1 MHRSI
6 PASAAAAAVA
16 FASVPFGTVLAA
28 PAAAPADG
36 LSEIVVTASPFER
49 SPLEIAQPTIVLS
62 GETLRRDLAAS
73 LGETVAKQLGVTGSY
88 FGPNASRP
96 VIRGLGGERVQ
107 MLEDGAEAL
116 DVSALSSDHAVSI
129 EGVAADQVEILK
141 GPATLL
147 YGNGAV
153 GGLVNVR
160 TNRVHSTL
168 PSEVNGAMELRGD
181 TALGER
187 TGAARI
193 DAPIG
198 PIALHVDAF
207 HRSTD
212 DVRIPDYAPSRVERE
227 ILAANGE
234 GFGPRGR
241 IANSDG
247 TAEGE
252 AIGASYVGARGYLG
266 VGFTRYVTN
275 YGLPGAE
282 ATATGGPR
290 IDMAQNRYDVAG
302 ALDGGDGWFRK
313 LRYQG
318 AYSRYEHAELEA
330 DGAVGTQ
337 FDQTGYE
344 HRVVL
349 DHALG
354 AWRGTA
360 GAQLRDVDFVALGDE
375 AFVPASRTR
384 NTGAF
389 VFEERPVDLKHG
401 TLTFELGARAE
412 RQTIRPDDTRN
423 LPDYSGTSAT
433 GSAGVVWTFRPD
445 VALAVNLTHAERHP
459 TSTELYADGPHAA
472 VQRFEIGDPTL
483 GREQSNALDVSLRSA
498 GDAAVRWQVNAYVND
513 FADFIYLQP
522 LGRVQDGFDVY
533 AYRHGGARF
542 AGLEGELNVPL
553 GTVRDGTVAVRIA
566 GDYVR
571 ATLDGGTPVPQIP
584 PLRAGAELSWRSDA
598 AGASLSLWRY
608 ARQSRVAEFERPTDG
623 YTMVDLD
630 LDRHVHTAFGSLLLF
645 VKGGNLL
652 NVDARRHTSALKE
665 FAPLPG
671 RSLTAGARLEF

>member
-1 MHRSI
+1 MQRSTL
-6 PASAAAAAVA
+6 ANAVA
-16 FASVPFGTVLAA
+16 TAIAFGTYPFSASLAG

-36 LSEIVVTASPFER
+36 LSEIVVTATPFER

-62 GETLRRDLAAS
+62 GDTLRRDLAAS

-107 MLEDGAEAL
+107 MLEDGIEAL

-129 EGVAADQVEILK
+129 EGIAADQVEILK

-168 PSEVNGAMELRGD
+168 PSDVNGAFELRGD

-193 DAPIG
+193 DAPLG

-207 HRSTD
+207 HRRTD

-247 TAEGE
+247 SAEGQ

-266 VGFTRYVTN
+266 VGYTRYVTD

-282 ATATGGPR
+282 SGPDGGPR
-290 IDMAQNRYDVAG
+290 IDMAQNRYDLAA

-313 LRYQG
+313 LRLQG
-318 AYSRYEHAELEA
+318 TYSDYRHAELEA
-330 DGAVGTQ
+330 DGATGTQ

-344 HRVVL
+344 QRVAL

-360 GAQLRDVDFVALGDE
+360 GVQVRDVDFVALGDE

-389 VFEERPVDLKHG
+389 VFEERPVDLARG
-401 TLTFELGARAE
+401 SLTLELGARAE
-412 RQTIRPDDTRN
+412 RQTIRPDATRG
-423 LPDYSGTSAT
+423 LPDYAATSTT

-445 VALAVNLTHAERHP
+445 VALALNLTHAERHP

-472 VQRFEIGDPTL
+472 VQRFEVGDPTL
-483 GREQSNALDVSLRSA
+483 GRERSNAFDVSLRSA
-498 GDAAVRWQVNAYVND
+498 GDTSIRWQVNAYVND

-522 LGRVQDGFDVY
+522 TGAVQDGFDVY
-533 AYRHGGARF
+533 DYLQGGARF
-542 AGLEGELNVPL
+542 TGLEAEVNLPL
-553 GTVRDGTVAVRIA
+553 GTVRGGSVEMRLA
-566 GDYVR
+566 GDAVR
-571 ATLDGGTPVPQIP
+571 ATLDGGGPVPQIP
-584 PLRAGAELSWRSDA
+584 PLRVGTELSWRADA
-598 AGASLSLWRY
+598 AGASLSVWRY
-608 ARQSRVAEFERPTDG
+608 ARQSRVAAFERPTDG
-623 YTMVDLD
+623 YTLVGLD
-630 LDRHVHTAFGSLLLF
+630 VDRHVRTSFGKLLLF

-652 NVDARRHTSALKE
+652 NVDARRHTSPLKE
-665 FAPLPG
+665 LAPLPG